1 MEKKTDEL
9 GSEEPTKPGG
19 PPTVESAIQ
28 TFTLAITEIG
38 VDCRESARTLAV
50 MEGDE
55 RRRRLAELADKMEKS
70 NQLIG
75 DASRI
80 IRALADLSY

>member
-1 MEKKTDEL
+1 MEKHDEL

-28 TFTLAITEIG
+28 TFTLAINEIG
-38 VDCRESARTLAV
+38 VDCRESARALSV

-70 NQLIG
+70 NQLSG
-75 DASRI
+75 DASRV
-80 IRALADLSY
+80 IRALADLSF